1 MANSRIPEPVMH
13 IKLDHASWYRL
24 EVVLCQASGLARLLI
39 EQDLLNYKAK
49 DPLHQTLWLLM
60 DLIIEANN
68 TGQRMLREPEANE

>member
-13 IKLDHASWYRL
+13 IKLDRASWYRL

-39 EQDLLNYKAK
+39 EQDLLNYKAE
-49 DPLHQTLWLLM
+49 DPLHRTLWLLM

-68 TGQRMLREPEANE
+68 TGQRILREPEAN